1 MEVMMEMV
9 RSLFGALSGSA
20 TTAPAPLQ
28 RTSSPAPLVSAARV
42 SMGRGP
48 CFDPVLIPSLVSDH
62 IALLAL
68 LKRAATAAALDD
80 AASARRALLKFHS
93 LLGDHLLVENT
104 RLYLYIR
111 SAPQAR
117 ASGQAQLS
125 RAFQIEMNQIAK
137 SATLLVDHYTT
148 QDRSLLGPAFMVDVD
163 SLRQTLAARFTREES
178 TLHPLYAPAVPAL

>member
-1 MEVMMEMV
+1 MDLVK
-9 RSLFGALSGSA
+9 SLFGGLSGSV

-28 RTSSPAPLVSAARV
+28 RESSPAPLISAARV

-62 IALLAL
+62 VALLTL
-68 LKRAATAAALDD
+68 VRRAATAAALGD
-80 AASARRALLKFHS
+80 AVSARRALFKFHS

-117 ASGQAQLS
+117 AAGHAQLS
-125 RAFQIEMNQIAK
+125 RAFQIEMNQIVK
-137 SATLLVDHYTT
+137 SAALLVDHYTAPE
-148 QDRSLLGPAFMVDVD
+148 SAILGPAFMVDVD
-163 SLRQTLAARFTREES
+163 SLRQTLAARIAREECA
-178 TLHPLYAPAVPAL
+178 LYPLYAPAAQPL